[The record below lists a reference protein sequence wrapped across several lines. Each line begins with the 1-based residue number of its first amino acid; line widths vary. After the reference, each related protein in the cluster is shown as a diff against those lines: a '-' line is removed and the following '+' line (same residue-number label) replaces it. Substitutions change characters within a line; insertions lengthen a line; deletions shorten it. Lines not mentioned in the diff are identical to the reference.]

1 MINRA
6 TAWKGRD
13 GYCHGRRFPSGPRA
27 RQSTQSCVPKQHRWF
42 ETEAGQPLPRG
53 RARASSPALQREA
66 ARPPEHAASTAGEEL
81 VPWELL
87 TDTSSLLVYRI
98 SNENLCQLF
107 IKKNIPFYEK
117 PVICLRMLRPAHG
130 NNMSPSDSET
140 VCKPDGQK
148 KPESKQTWY
157 LKNNILEKSN
167 WMRDLTFQKTKQNKP
182 SCLQTRKMIENK
194 LNQVYYQQDYTDSEK
209 KYQKE
214 ISQQNALS
222 LPDRVSGEYE

>member
-1 MINRA
+1 MG
-6 TAWKGRD
+6 K
-13 GYCHGRRFPSGPRA
+13 
-27 RQSTQSCVPKQHRWF
+27 
-42 ETEAGQPLPRG
+42 
-53 RARASSPALQREA
+53 
-66 ARPPEHAASTAGEEL
+66 
-81 VPWELL
+81 
-87 TDTSSLLVYRI
+87 
-98 SNENLCQLF
+98 
-107 IKKNIPFYEK
+107 
-117 PVICLRMLRPAHG
+117 
-130 NNMSPSDSET
+130 
-140 VCKPDGQK
+140 K